1 MILSVRHL
9 TKTYQLRMGWGG
21 KRQIIEALRDV
32 SIDIQPGTCL
42 GIVGASG
49 AGKSTLGRLV
59 LGLERPDAGE
69 IWFQGEEL
77 GHLPLRKWYR
87 VWQDMQVV
95 FQDSFSAVNPRLK
108 AQDIISE
115 PMRNYLNLT
124 DSEVAQQVI
133 HLLETVGLTASDAN
147 KYPHQFSGGQLQRI
161 TIARA
166 IALKPKLIVLDEPVA
181 SLDMSIQAQILD
193 LLLQL
198 KQQFSLSYLFITHD
212 LTAVAYLADA
222 IAVMQSGEIVE
233 SLDTA
238 NLNQLS
244 HPYSQQL
251 IAAQLPSHPRD
262 RKSFPSNLLLNS
274 FEQSSISS

>member
-9 TKTYQLRMGWGG
+9 TKIYRLRMGWGG
-21 KRQIIEALRDV
+21 KRQIIRALRDV
-32 SIDIQPGTCL
+32 SIEIQPGSCL

-69 IWFQGEEL
+69 IWFQGKEL
-77 GHLPLRKWYR
+77 GRLAPKDWYR
-87 VWQDMQVV
+87 VRREMQVV
-95 FQDSFSAVNPRLK
+95 FQDSFSAVNPRLSAK
-108 AQDIISE
+108 EIISE
-115 PMRNYLNLT
+115 PIRNYLKLT
-124 DSEVAQQVI
+124 KSEVTQRSIQ
-133 HLLETVGLTASDAN
+133 LLETVGLTASDAN
-147 KYPHQFSGGQLQRI
+147 KYPHQFSGGQLQRV

-181 SLDMSIQAQILD
+181 SLDMTIQAQILD

-212 LTAVAYLADA
+212 LAAVAYLADA
-222 IAVMQSGEIVE
+222 IAVMQAGEIVE
-233 SLDTA
+233 SLDSVY
-238 NLNQLS
+238 LNQLT

-251 IAAQLPSHPRD
+251 IAAQLPTHPRD
-262 RKSFPSNLLLNS
+262 RKSFT
-274 FEQSSISS
+274 I

>member
-9 TKTYQLRMGWGG
+9 TKIYRLRMGWGG
-21 KRQIIEALRDV
+21 NRQSIRALRDV
-32 SIDIQPGTCL
+32 SIEIQPGSCL

-77 GHLPLRKWYR
+77 GRLAPKDWHR
-87 VWQDMQVV
+87 VRREMQVV
-95 FQDSFSAVNPRLK
+95 FQDSFSAVNPRLSAK
-108 AQDIISE
+108 EIISE
-115 PMRNYLNLT
+115 PIRNYLKLT
-124 DSEVAQQVI
+124 ESEVTRRAIQ
-133 HLLETVGLTASDAN
+133 LLETVGLTASDAN
-147 KYPHQFSGGQLQRI
+147 KYPHQFSGGQLQRV

-181 SLDMSIQAQILD
+181 SLDMTIQAQILD

-212 LTAVAYLADA
+212 LAAVAYLADA
-222 IAVMQSGEIVE
+222 IAVMQAGAIVE
-233 SLDTA
+233 SLDSVY
-238 NLNQLS
+238 LNQLT
-244 HPYSQQL
+244 HLYSQQL
-251 IAAQLPSHPRD
+251 IAAQLPTHPRD
-262 RKSFPSNLLLNS
+262 RKSFT
-274 FEQSSISS
+274 I